1 MPHST
6 EGRNQQI
13 QLLTNCIVQSIDD
26 LEFRWEQ
33 FFKLWFRENG
43 TPFFFLF
50 KRNLGVT
57 NTQFLELF
65 NLITIHSSCILD
77 TAVESKLLFYGT
89 EHIKNTFSEAI
100 ISLLESFDGKDN
112 TRFHEF
118 SERYIDVFS
127 VTVAVDMFYGSSAVF
142 TPPGITVNL
151 DQVVADAGYI
161 HSAGHSLYIRNI
173 KKAKHSDF
181 IQNVRAYA
189 EKLPAID
196 QSEKIPFVVY
206 SHEDFSAF
214 DKDHTELM
222 DRGIEQCK
230 IFVEK
235 MNMGSERLSS
245 IISDLGEIFKEKLLV
260 PKPGDYR
267 HEHNF
272 KKTKSLWLISDR
284 SISSGQLKNPGG
296 NRYYICYEQMLKN
309 DSPFFYFDENK
320 PAWKSHTTMPHSLTA
335 ALLNIARPI
344 VAGGHVCD
352 PFGGT
357 GTTWLEVKRLNLQTS
372 VRCSDLSPSAT
383 LLLQDNINF
392 FCLDSKQLGDLS
404 EKIGLVDPKNYQA
417 NQTQLRFDS
426 LTETID
432 YYSESR
438 RMIERLKKD
447 QPNEDQEYDLTEEL
461 IQELQNWPEFARI
474 IFYITLRA
482 DLRFQG
488 SFKRKSLT
496 FEAAFTKSKE
506 KLLEQMKML
515 MDLKEE
521 VELDLSRST
530 QKQLGSF
537 YKTKGTYSSKVSPRI
552 IFSAVNSLQEGITGE
567 VFSSMDARQLPVDA
581 YDLIMCDPPYG
592 FNTTE
597 DGGQLAALYSEFLDK
612 AIKSLKAMGQL
623 ILCLPAESFT
633 GRNLPHCTRS
643 DLVSRQIIVKAH
655 QQGRKVYS
663 PVRSIPLAS
672 LSPPYY
678 WESERALRRTI
689 LHFRFL

>member
-1 MPHST
+1 MPQSL
-6 EGRNQQI
+6 EGRVQQI
-13 QLLTNCIVQSIDD
+13 DLLTNCIIQSIDE
-26 LEFRWEQ
+26 LEFHWEK
-33 FFKLWFRENG
+33 FFKLWFRDNG

-50 KRNLGVT
+50 KKNLGVT

-65 NLITIHSSCILD
+65 NLITIHSSCVLD
-77 TAVESKLLFYGT
+77 REVESKLLFYGT
-89 EHIKNTFSEAI
+89 DHIKNTFSEAI
-100 ISLLESFDGKDN
+100 ISLLENFDGKDT
-112 TRFHEF
+112 TRFREF
-118 SERYIDVFS
+118 SDRYIDVFS
-127 VTVAVDMFYGSSAVF
+127 VTVSVDMFYGSSAIF

-151 DQVVADAGYI
+151 DQIVADAGYI
-161 HSAGHSLYIRNI
+161 HSAGRSVYIRNI
-173 KKAKHSDF
+173 KKAKHNEF
-181 IQNVRAYA
+181 FQNIKEFVNEIPTTGEVER
-189 EKLPAID
+189 
-196 QSEKIPFVVY
+196 IPFVVY

-214 DKDHTELM
+214 DKEYTELM

-235 MNMGSERLSS
+235 MNMGSERLST
-245 IISDLGEIFKEKLLV
+245 IISDLGEIFKEKLIV

-284 SISSGQLKNPGG
+284 STSSGQLKNPGG
-296 NRYYICYEQMLKN
+296 NRYYICYEQLLKN

-344 VAGGHVCD
+344 ASEGFICD

-357 GTTWLEVKRLNLQTS
+357 GTTWFEVKRLNLQ
-372 VRCSDLSPSAT
+372 VNIRCSDLSASAS
-383 LLLQDNINF
+383 LLLSDNLNF
-392 FCLDSKQLGDLS
+392 FCSDSKRLIELA
-404 EKIGLVDPKNYQA
+404 EKISLVNAKDYQA
-417 NQTQLRFDS
+417 NQTQLHFES
-426 LTETID
+426 LADTID
-432 YYSESR
+432 YYTESR
-438 RMIERLKKD
+438 RLVEKLKSE
-447 QPNEDQEYDLTEEL
+447 QPNEEQEYDLSKDL
-461 IQELQNWPEFARI
+461 VVQLKNWPEFARV

-482 DLRFQG
+482 ELRFQG

-496 FEAAFTKSKE
+496 FEAAFSKSKE
-506 KLLEQMKML
+506 KLLEQIKML
-515 MDLKEE
+515 IDLKEE
-521 VELDLSRST
+521 VEPAIATADETSS
-530 QKQLGSF
+530 SF
-537 YKTKGTYSSKVSPRI
+537 YKTKATYSNKVTPRI
-552 IFSAVNSLQEGITGE
+552 VFSTINSFQERVKGE
-567 VFSSMDARQLPVDA
+567 VFSSMDARKLPMDT
-581 YDLIMCDPPYG
+581 YDLILCDPPYG
-592 FNTTE
+592 FNTSE
-597 DGGQLAALYSEFLDK
+597 DGGQLAALYCEFVDH

-623 ILCLPAESFT
+623 ILCLPAESYT